1 MPVNIVLLICELL
14 VNGTHPSAVPAS
26 ITASK
31 QVRRLDEKAKEGE
44 AVLEERSRRNW
55 KKREEGD
62 FASVHSNMQTP
73 HSSEP
78 STLVGER
85 LSVLVRASV

>member
-14 VNGTHPSAVPAS
+14 VNGTHPSAVPAN

-44 AVLEERSRRNW
+44 AVLEERS
-55 KKREEGD
+55 
-62 FASVHSNMQTP
+62 
-73 HSSEP
+73 
-78 STLVGER
+78 
-85 LSVLVRASV
+85 